1 VVQSRHLSD
10 ETGSLTT
17 TKCQRQTHKFKKE
30 AVLKL
35 QKGILRRAVFYRN
48 SSRNNR
54 SLGADRQRVIH
65 LGRSTP
71 ANQQREGYLFE
82 VFLID
87 SADLPHCIFG
97 SGFGCNPVL
106 LDFAG
111 TAIGTASDA
120 ACMRGTLG
128 QTNYGTRA
136 HMLPLIELVVILLEH
151 SQRSRSDTN
160 WWKVYIA
167 SKSACSMAN
176 FEPS

>member
-1 VVQSRHLSD
+1 MKNLQIQSRHLSD

-17 TKCQRQTHKFKKE
+17 TKCQRQTNKFKKE

-54 SLGADRQRVIH
+54 SLGAGRQRVIH

-71 ANQQREGYLFE
+71 ANQQREGYLFQ

-111 TAIGTASDA
+111 TAIGH
-120 ACMRGTLG
+120 R
-128 QTNYGTRA
+128 
-136 HMLPLIELVVILLEH
+136 E
-151 SQRSRSDTN
+151 
-160 WWKVYIA
+160 
-167 SKSACSMAN
+167 
-176 FEPS
+176 